1 MTFEQESHLPHVY
14 ECTAVRQGAE
24 VSFDITIF
32 DASKSGN
39 EHLVDVEHM
48 GGCRFA
54 FSEAAADLA
63 KHLQFCSSGA
73 LAGQKAVPSAPPAL
87 FLAPLPPPTFS
98 RSSSASL
105 TPEATSSP
113 KAVADVDDAAALC
126 AKHLLSMLGKNSSFD
141 QKMQAARAV
150 GGLALQQQKQQ
161 QQQQQQQAS
170 DNDAPVENTATTT
183 NLFADKRW
191 TEVAEAVAALA
202 ANGAVCGAA
211 SLQQEEQLQVVAM
224 AALANMVALGPS
236 TWPGAWLNG
245 PAAETVAAGVQEDCH
260 HLRREALRA
269 AVDLARTAA
278 PQLVRRG
285 IIPHLERAAG
295 GAEDGDCE
303 DPLMARFAE
312 SALVACRN

>member
-1 MTFEQESHLPHVY
+1 
-14 ECTAVRQGAE
+14 
-24 VSFDITIF
+24 
-32 DASKSGN
+32 
-39 EHLVDVEHM
+39 
-48 GGCRFA
+48 
-54 FSEAAADLA
+54 
-63 KHLQFCSSGA
+63 
-73 LAGQKAVPSAPPAL
+73 
-87 FLAPLPPPTFS
+87 
-98 RSSSASL
+98 
-105 TPEATSSP
+105 
-113 KAVADVDDAAALC
+113 
-126 AKHLLSMLGKNSSFD
+126 MLGKNSSFD

-150 GGLALQQQKQQ
+150 GGLALQQQK

-269 AVDLARTAA
+269 AVDLAR
-278 PQLVRRG
+278 
-285 IIPHLERAAG
+285 AAG